1 MPYFLGI
8 KTQMPFSFEN
18 MEESRWVEILFLTFS
33 QFSVDEVLQKD
44 PEILFLLLS
53 LRALKVQFNSSFRI
67 KEKIF
72 IGSNGRR
79 LYERE

>member
-1 MPYFLGI
+1 MPYFLSI